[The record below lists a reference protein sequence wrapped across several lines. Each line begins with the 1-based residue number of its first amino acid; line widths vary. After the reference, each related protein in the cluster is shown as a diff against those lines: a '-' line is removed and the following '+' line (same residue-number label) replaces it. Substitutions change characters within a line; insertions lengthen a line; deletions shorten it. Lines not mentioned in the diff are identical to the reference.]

1 MAKLTTK
8 TLQRKLEMSLNKQM
22 IIFVVSILFLILI
35 GTFSL
40 NFYQT
45 KSYLE
50 NQLES
55 HAQDTATS
63 LGLSLSS
70 VADPEEASSME
81 TMINAVFDRGSYAH
95 IALIDTVG
103 KPMYFRAVSEDIANV
118 PAWFINVISIQ
129 APSAESLIQTGWIP
143 VGKLRVKSNP
153 ELAYFKLWENTV
165 AISIWFL
172 IATLITIS
180 LAYFAI
186 KVMLSPLKQM
196 EAQAEA
202 IVKKEYLLQEKLPST
217 TEFKR
222 VVSAMNTMVR
232 KMKSVFDRDAKMA
245 EKLQKMAY
253 QDKVTGLSNR
263 VHFEM
268 NIEAMLNEKLD
279 ASAGVMSL
287 IRIHNLKDL
296 NDKYGYLIGDK
307 FIQLLAQSFKNIV
320 PTNNDLTARL
330 NGTELVSVVPTTNSQ
345 PFIDAMTKL
354 YDEIDKIHQQLSTD
368 KSILKISIGIIDYQ
382 PGEKRQ
388 QLLARLDYAIDNA
401 QASNANCPHYESI
414 HNSEH
419 SDDVWLQTINDA
431 IKENRFLLFQ
441 QSAYSH
447 NQIQHSKELFI
458 RLKDSDNN
466 IQSAGYFMPA
476 VQHLGRENEI
486 DKLVIEMAIKHLKTM
501 PSISKTR
508 LAINLTTFE
517 NNICITSL
525 TANLSAINAS
535 QLSFETTEKLIIQNE
550 SAAQKLIEQLKP
562 LNVRFGIDNFGSHF
576 SNQSYLQK
584 LRPDYIKLDAS
595 FSESIESDEQTISYV
610 SSLIDM
616 CESLDIEVIAMAVE
630 TKQQQKAFADL
641 GVNIYQG
648 YLFNAPKQL

>member
-1 MAKLTTK
+1 MAKLATK
-8 TLQRKLEMSLNKQM
+8 TIKRKLDMSLNKQM
-22 IIFVVSILFLILI
+22 IIFVVSILLLILI
-35 GTFSL
+35 GTFGL

-70 VADPEEASSME
+70 VADPEEPSSME

-95 IALIDTVG
+95 IALINTEG
-103 KPMYFRAVSEDIANV
+103 KPIYFRANSEEIAGV
-118 PAWFINVISIQ
+118 PEWFINIVSIQ

-143 VGKLRVKSNP
+143 IGKLRIKSNP
-153 ELAYFKLWENTV
+153 ELAYVKLWENTI

-172 IATLITIS
+172 IATLITIII
-180 LAYFAI
+180 AYFAI
-186 KVMLSPLKQM
+186 KIMLSPLKKM
-196 EAQAEA
+196 ELQAEA
-202 IVKKEYLLQEKLPST
+202 IVKKEYLLQEDLPST

-263 VHFEM
+263 THFEM
-268 NIEAMLNEKLD
+268 NIAPMLDEKLD
-279 ASAGVMSL
+279 ASAGVMGL

-296 NDKYGYLIGDK
+296 NDKYGYLIGDE
-307 FIQLLAQSFKNIV
+307 FIQLLAKNLKKAI
-320 PTNNDLTARL
+320 PTREDLTARL
-330 NGTELVSVVPTTNSQ
+330 NGTELITVAPTTNCQ
-345 PFIDAMTKL
+345 AFIIAMNTL
-354 YDEIDKIHQQLSTD
+354 YKDIGKIHQQLNTD
-368 KSILKISIGIIDYQ
+368 ESLLKISIGIIDYQ
-382 PGEKRQ
+382 PSEKRQ
-388 QLLARLDYAIDNA
+388 ELLARLDYAIDKA
-401 QASNANCPHYESI
+401 QEANCPHYESI

-419 SDDVWLQTINDA
+419 SDDVWMQTLDKA
-431 IKENRFLLFQ
+431 MKENRFLLFQ
-441 QSAYSH
+441 QSAYTD
-447 NQIQHSKELFI
+447 NNAPHSKELFI
-458 RLKDSDNN
+458 RLKDADDN

-476 VQHLGRENEI
+476 VQHLKREGEI
-486 DKLVIEMAIKHLKTM
+486 DQLVIEMAIKYLATIPIK
-501 PSISKTR
+501 SKTR

-517 NNICITSL
+517 DNTCMTSIEKYL
-525 TANLSAINAS
+525 QSIDSS

-550 SAAQKLIEQLKP
+550 QSAQKLITQLKS
-562 LNVRFGIDNFGSHF
+562 LKIKFGIDNFGSQF
-576 SNQSYLQK
+576 SNMTYLQK
-584 LRPDYIKLDAS
+584 LRPDYIKLDAG
-595 FSESIESDEQTISYV
+595 FSQTIESDEQTTSYV

-616 CESLDIEVIAMAVE
+616 CDSLDIEVIAMAVE
-630 TKQQQKAFADL
+630 TKQQQQAFSKL
-641 GVNIYQG
+641 GVKFYQG

>member
-1 MAKLTTK
+1 MAKLATK
-8 TLQRKLEMSLNKQM
+8 TIKRKLDMSLNKQM
-22 IIFVVSILFLILI
+22 TIFVVSILLLILI
-35 GTFSL
+35 GTFGL

-70 VADPEEASSME
+70 VADPEEPSSME
-81 TMINAVFDRGSYAH
+81 TMVNAVFDRGSYAH
-95 IALIDTVG
+95 IALINTEG
-103 KPMYFRAVSEDIANV
+103 KPIYFRANSEEIAGV
-118 PAWFINVISIQ
+118 PEWFINIVSIQ

-143 VGKLRVKSNP
+143 IGKLRIKSNP
-153 ELAYFKLWENTV
+153 ELAYVKLWENTI

-172 IATLITIS
+172 IATLITIII
-180 LAYFAI
+180 AYFAI
-186 KVMLSPLKQM
+186 KIMLSPLKKM
-196 EAQAEA
+196 ELQAEA
-202 IVKKEYLLQEKLPST
+202 IVKKEYLLQEDLPST

-263 VHFEM
+263 THFEM
-268 NIEAMLNEKLD
+268 NIAPMLDEKLD

-296 NDKYGYLIGDK
+296 NDKYGYLIGDE
-307 FIQLLAQSFKNIV
+307 FIQLLAKNLKKAI
-320 PTNNDLTARL
+320 PTREDLTARL
-330 NGTELVSVVPTTNSQ
+330 NGTELITVAPTTNCQ
-345 PFIDAMTKL
+345 AFIIAMNTL
-354 YDEIDKIHQQLSTD
+354 YKDIGKIHQQLNTD
-368 KSILKISIGIIDYQ
+368 ESLLKISIGIIDYQ
-382 PGEKRQ
+382 PSEKRQ
-388 QLLARLDYAIDNA
+388 ELLARLDYAIDKA
-401 QASNANCPHYESI
+401 QEANCPHYESI

-419 SDDVWLQTINDA
+419 SDDVWMQTLDKA
-431 IKENRFLLFQ
+431 MKENRFLLFQ
-441 QSAYSH
+441 QSAYTD
-447 NQIQHSKELFI
+447 NNAPHSKELFI
-458 RLKDSDNN
+458 RLKDADDN

-476 VQHLGRENEI
+476 VQHLKREGEI
-486 DKLVIEMAIKHLKTM
+486 DQLVIEMAIKYLATM
-501 PSISKTR
+501 PITSKTR

-517 NNICITSL
+517 DNTCMTSIEKYL
-525 TANLSAINAS
+525 QSIDSS

-550 SAAQKLIEQLKP
+550 QSAQKLITQLKS
-562 LNVRFGIDNFGSHF
+562 LKIKFGIDNFGSHF
-576 SNQSYLQK
+576 SNMAYLQT
-584 LRPDYIKLDAS
+584 LRPDYIKLDAG
-595 FSESIESDEQTISYV
+595 FSQTIESDEQTTSYV

-616 CESLDIEVIAMAVE
+616 CDSLDIEVIAMAVE
-630 TKQQQKAFADL
+630 TKQQQQAFSKL
-641 GVNIYQG
+641 GVKFYQG

>member
-1 MAKLTTK
+1 MAKLATK
-8 TLQRKLEMSLNKQM
+8 TIKRKLDMSLNKQM
-22 IIFVVSILFLILI
+22 IIFVVSILLLILI
-35 GTFSL
+35 GTFGL

-70 VADPEEASSME
+70 VADPEESSSME
-81 TMINAVFDRGSYAH
+81 TMVNAVFDRGSYAH
-95 IALIDTVG
+95 IALINTEG
-103 KPMYFRAVSEDIANV
+103 KPIYFRANSEEIAGV
-118 PAWFINVISIQ
+118 PEWFINIVSIQ

-143 VGKLRVKSNP
+143 IGKLRIKSNP
-153 ELAYFKLWENTV
+153 ELAYVKLWENTI

-172 IATLITIS
+172 IATLITIII
-180 LAYFAI
+180 AYFAI
-186 KVMLSPLKQM
+186 KIMLSPLKKM
-196 EAQAEA
+196 ELQAEA
-202 IVKKEYLLQEKLPST
+202 IVKKEYLLQEDLPST

-263 VHFEM
+263 THFEM
-268 NIEAMLNEKLD
+268 NIAPMLDEKLD

-296 NDKYGYLIGDK
+296 NDKYGYLIGDE
-307 FIQLLAQSFKNIV
+307 FIQLLAKNLKKAI
-320 PTNNDLTARL
+320 PTREDLTARL
-330 NGTELVSVVPTTNSQ
+330 NGTELITVAPTTNCQ
-345 PFIDAMTKL
+345 AFIIAMNTL
-354 YDEIDKIHQQLSTD
+354 YKDIGKIHQQLNTD
-368 KSILKISIGIIDYQ
+368 ESLLKISIGIIDYQ
-382 PGEKRQ
+382 PSEKRQ
-388 QLLARLDYAIDNA
+388 ELLARLDYAIDKA
-401 QASNANCPHYESI
+401 QEANCPHYESI

-419 SDDVWLQTINDA
+419 SDDVWMQTLDKA
-431 IKENRFLLFQ
+431 MKENRFLLFQ
-441 QSAYSH
+441 QSAYTD
-447 NQIQHSKELFI
+447 NNAPHSKELFI
-458 RLKDSDNN
+458 RLKDADDN

-476 VQHLGRENEI
+476 VQHLKREGEI
-486 DKLVIEMAIKHLKTM
+486 DQLVIEMAIKYLATM
-501 PSISKTR
+501 PITSKTR

-517 NNICITSL
+517 DNTCMTSIEKYL
-525 TANLSAINAS
+525 QSIDSS

-550 SAAQKLIEQLKP
+550 QSAQKLITQLKS
-562 LNVRFGIDNFGSHF
+562 LKIKFGIDNFGSHF
-576 SNQSYLQK
+576 SNMAYLQT
-584 LRPDYIKLDAS
+584 LRPDYIKLDAG
-595 FSESIESDEQTISYV
+595 FSQTIESDEQTTSYV

-616 CESLDIEVIAMAVE
+616 CDSLDIEVIAMAVE
-630 TKQQQKAFADL
+630 TKQQQQAFSKL
-641 GVNIYQG
+641 GVKFYQG

>member
-1 MAKLTTK
+1 MAKLATK
-8 TLQRKLEMSLNKQM
+8 TIKRKLDMSLNKQM
-22 IIFVVSILFLILI
+22 IIFVVSILLLILI
-35 GTFSL
+35 GTFGL

-70 VADPEEASSME
+70 VADPEEPSSME

-95 IALIDTVG
+95 IALINTEG
-103 KPMYFRAVSEDIANV
+103 KPIYFRANSEEIAGV
-118 PAWFINVISIQ
+118 PEWFINIVSIQ

-143 VGKLRVKSNP
+143 IGKLRIKSNP
-153 ELAYFKLWENTV
+153 ELAYVKLWENTI

-172 IATLITIS
+172 IATLITIII
-180 LAYFAI
+180 AYFAI
-186 KVMLSPLKQM
+186 KIMLSPLKKM
-196 EAQAEA
+196 ELQAEA
-202 IVKKEYLLQEKLPST
+202 IVKKEYLLQEDLPST

-263 VHFEM
+263 THFEM
-268 NIEAMLNEKLD
+268 NIAPMLDEKLD
-279 ASAGVMSL
+279 ASAGVMGL

-296 NDKYGYLIGDK
+296 NDKYGYLIGDE
-307 FIQLLAQSFKNIV
+307 FIQLLAKNLKKAI
-320 PTNNDLTARL
+320 PTREDLTARL
-330 NGTELVSVVPTTNSQ
+330 NGTELITVAPTTNCQ
-345 PFIDAMTKL
+345 AFIIAMNTL
-354 YDEIDKIHQQLSTD
+354 YKDIGKIHQQLNTD
-368 KSILKISIGIIDYQ
+368 ESLLKISIGIIDYQ
-382 PGEKRQ
+382 PSEKRQ
-388 QLLARLDYAIDNA
+388 ELLARLDYAIDKA
-401 QASNANCPHYESI
+401 QEANCPHYESI

-419 SDDVWLQTINDA
+419 SDDVWMQTLDKA
-431 IKENRFLLFQ
+431 MKENRFLLFQ
-441 QSAYSH
+441 QSAYTD
-447 NQIQHSKELFI
+447 NNAPHSKELFI
-458 RLKDSDNN
+458 RLKDADDN

-476 VQHLGRENEI
+476 VQHLKREGEI
-486 DKLVIEMAIKHLKTM
+486 DQLVIEMAIKYLATM
-501 PSISKTR
+501 PITSKTR

-517 NNICITSL
+517 DNTCMTSIEKYL
-525 TANLSAINAS
+525 QSIDSS

-550 SAAQKLIEQLKP
+550 QSAQKLITQLKS
-562 LNVRFGIDNFGSHF
+562 LKIKFGIDNFGSHF
-576 SNQSYLQK
+576 SNMAYLQT
-584 LRPDYIKLDAS
+584 LRPDYIKLDAG
-595 FSESIESDEQTISYV
+595 FSQTIESDEQTTSYV

-616 CESLDIEVIAMAVE
+616 CDSLDIEVIAMAVE
-630 TKQQQKAFADL
+630 TKQQQQAFSKL
-641 GVNIYQG
+641 GVKFYQG